1 MASFK
6 NTIELADSID
16 TDTNGVLTGDKKGL
30 IVYMNDW
37 LRSFSGLSE
46 DAGKGLSVGDL
57 ILDAQGDAPAWIR
70 SGKAI
75 KEQRLQENKARVVAT
90 ISPNIGQ
97 PEVVKASIGLKKR
110 HHNSE
115 QLSKQLDAYK
125 RQNKLLEAIFKAS
138 SDGLW
143 IVDAKGVIVAWNPA
157 AEKNTGIKAE
167 EVVGRVFTELEH
179 VGVFKEDVQYIREAV
194 ETKRRV
200 ITFTVHPRSKKL
212 VLENATPV
220 LDEDENIL
228 WIVGNENDL
237 SELKALREELENAVA
252 VTQKV
257 KEELTGLN
265 LAELRSQ
272 DIVVRSKAM
281 LQVLQVA
288 VKLANIDASH
298 ILITGESGTGK
309 GLLAKFIHQKSP
321 RSAQAFIQINCAAVP
336 EHLLEAELFGYEKGA
351 FTGAGVK
358 GKAGLIELAHEGTL
372 FLDEI
377 GDMPMRLQAKL
388 LKYLDDHE
396 VMRLGSVKARK
407 IDCAIVSATN
417 QDLEALVEQKQFR
430 QDLFFRLNHFPTH
443 IPPLRERTEDI
454 LELVHFFIRKYNKQY
469 KHRKRV
475 AARGIATMQAYA
487 FPGNVRELRSL
498 CKQAVLMSE
507 ATILDRYFAENLP
520 KVCQPAGL
528 AAVNTPVRIDGAAAS
543 TPNGN
548 DPVKGVAAEL
558 SKSLNS
564 HPPAGNEILASR
576 TGATHPL
583 LEQVIRKAIDMGRE
597 VYTEICRE
605 LSASPGS
612 GCPQQS
618 ATPAATETFTDDEKA
633 TNLTVA
639 LHAYERKIFL
649 KAIRHC
655 RTIRELAAHLQISPA
670 TALRKLNK
678 HNLSL
683 KYCRF
688 PV

>member
-16 TDTNGVLTGDKKGL
+16 TDTNGVLAGDKKGL

-97 PEVVKASIGLKKR
+97 AEVAKASIGLKKR
-110 HHNSE
+110 HHDSE
-115 QLSKQLDAYK
+115 QLAKQLDVYK

-179 VGVFKEDVQYIREAV
+179 IGVFKEDVQYIREAV

-200 ITFTVHPRSKKL
+200 ITFNVHPRSKKL

-220 LDEDENIL
+220 LDEDDNIL

-298 ILITGESGTGK
+298 ILLTGESGTGK

-417 QDLEALVEQKQFR
+417 QDLGALVEQKQFR
-430 QDLFFRLNHFPTH
+430 QDLFFRLNHFPIH
-443 IPPLRERTEDI
+443 IPPLRKRTEDI
-454 LELVHFFIRKYNKQY
+454 LELVLFFIRKYNKQY
-469 KHRKRV
+469 KHR
-475 AARGIATMQAYA
+475 
-487 FPGNVRELRSL
+487 
-498 CKQAVLMSE
+498 
-507 ATILDRYFAENLP
+507 
-520 KVCQPAGL
+520 
-528 AAVNTPVRIDGAAAS
+528 
-543 TPNGN
+543 
-548 DPVKGVAAEL
+548 
-558 SKSLNS
+558 
-564 HPPAGNEILASR
+564 
-576 TGATHPL
+576 
-583 LEQVIRKAIDMGRE
+583 
-597 VYTEICRE
+597 
-605 LSASPGS
+605 
-612 GCPQQS
+612 
-618 ATPAATETFTDDEKA
+618 
-633 TNLTVA
+633 
-639 LHAYERKIFL
+639 
-649 KAIRHC
+649 
-655 RTIRELAAHLQISPA
+655 
-670 TALRKLNK
+670 
-678 HNLSL
+678 
-683 KYCRF
+683 
-688 PV
+688 